1 MSVTLETFLIIL
13 IIVTIVL
20 LVLISVYLI
29 KLLIELTKLA
39 GNINDISS
47 VVKSDIG
54 TVISEFIVSLNSIN
68 SFIGTAN
75 KNVSDI
81 KSFVLKLLGAG
92 SVAFT
97 GAKNLTG
104 SFWKGLSTGL
114 KFFRKK

>member
-13 IIVTIVL
+13 TVVTIIL
-20 LVLISVYLI
+20 FILISVYLI

-39 GNINDISS
+39 SNMNDITS
-47 VVKSDIG
+47 VIKSDIG
-54 TVISEFIVSLNSIN
+54 AVISELMVSLNGVN

-81 KSFVLKLLGAG
+81 KSFVLRLLGAG
-92 SVAFT
+92 SIAFA

-104 SFWKGLSTGL
+104 NFWKGLNTGL
-114 KFFRKK
+114 KLFRKK